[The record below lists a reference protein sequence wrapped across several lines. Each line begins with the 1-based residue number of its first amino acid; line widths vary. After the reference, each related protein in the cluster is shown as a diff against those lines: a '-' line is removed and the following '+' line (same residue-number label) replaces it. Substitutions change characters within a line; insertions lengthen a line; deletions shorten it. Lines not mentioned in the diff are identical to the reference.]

1 MRSSSEEG
9 SYLRLADFC
18 VAQLQAES
26 SKEEEEEEEKEE
38 DRGAPVAFI
47 RGYISLKPIL
57 TSIRDFGPD

>member
-26 SKEEEEEEEKEE
+26 SKEEREEEEEEE
-38 DRGAPVAFI
+38 RGAPVAFI